1 MLGEEKKG
9 QMMKIEMWPVER
21 VVPYEKNPRLN
32 DEAVPAVAASI
43 KKFGWRQPIVVDAV
57 GVIIIGHTRRKAALS
72 LGLAEVPVHVATDL
86 SVAAVKALRLADN
99 KTGELAKWDWK
110 LLGAELDD
118 IKALDFDLACTGFN
132 VAELSGLLAGGGAK
146 CGPNDLP
153 EVPKVAVTK
162 LGDMWLLGAHRLVCG
177 DSTKPED
184 VAAATAGRVPFMMV
198 TDPPYGVEYDPTT
211 RSQIKRKGM
220 KADYGGKNLGLV
232 LNDHRADWSDA
243 WKLFLGDV
251 VYLLGDRK
259 SNV

>member
-1 MLGEEKKG
+1 MRENASGLARKALCETLRVRGTQGLLGEEKKG

-220 KADYGGKNLGLV
+220 
-232 LNDHRADWSDA
+232 
-243 WKLFLGDV
+243 
-251 VYLLGDRK
+251 
-259 SNV
+259 